1 MQHRASE
8 EDGRFTALTAKVGPK
23 GQIVI
28 PKDIRDTFGI
38 EPGDTVLVLSD
49 SEQGI
54 ALKPVKGN
62 EEMFRKL
69 FGGALSLGE
78 RPFLIEEAR
87 ANVAYV
93 SVVRWRFC

>member
-8 EDGRFTALTAKVGPK
+8 KDGRFTALTAKVGPK

-54 ALKPVKGN
+54 ALKPVRGN

-69 FGGALSLGE
+69 FGGALTLGE
-78 RPFLIEEAR
+78 A
-87 ANVAYV
+87 
-93 SVVRWRFC
+93 

>member
-1 MQHRASE
+1 MGKSARRH
-8 EDGRFTALTAKVGPK
+8 DGRLVALTAKVGPK

-62 EEMFRKL
+62 EDLFRQL
-69 FGGALSLGE
+69 LGEGLSLGE
-78 RPFLIEEAR
+78 
-87 ANVAYV
+87 
-93 SVVRWRFC
+93 